1 MHFSSRDTYKSADL
15 YIDLPETASFQVP
28 NLWNKAAGRSAL
40 AILRPR
46 RVWIPSGTWKYL
58 QQMEEHISVQTIV
71 NYNMG
76 LCGLYTSDLLAF
88 FIEIQSSWYAIALDK
103 FHLDI
108 ILQPLKVDSLTL
120 VQLWA
125 EVQSLLWLVHAV
137 TYKQHKRN
145 QTEPIPDSIE
155 NHGSCIEL
163 HQLDRPKFQ
172 MMNNLR
178 PLRQFCCN
186 IHPPL
191 KALWPMGHPISMPPP
206 ASPNSGA
213 WSIADQLLHIEHP
226 SLHRSHQCFLQ
237 ISPKTCSFWSF
248 SWTNQQ
254 KAWDRDV
261 LLMNEILHYDNSIYP
276 YVSYSLWGYLHM
288 VNPRMSF
295 FKVNP

>member
-1 MHFSSRDTYKSADL
+1 
-15 YIDLPETASFQVP
+15 
-28 NLWNKAAGRSAL
+28 
-40 AILRPR
+40 
-46 RVWIPSGTWKYL
+46 
-58 QQMEEHISVQTIV
+58 MEEHISVQTIV
-71 NYNMG
+71 NCNRG
-76 LCGLYTSDLLAF
+76 LCGLYTLDLLAF
-88 FIEIQSSWYAIALDK
+88 FIEIQSSWYAIALEK

-145 QTEPIPDSIE
+145 HTEPIPDSIE

-178 PLRQFCCN
+178 PLRHFCCN

-191 KALWPMGHPISMPPP
+191 KALWRMGHPISIPTP

-226 SLHRSHQCFLQ
+226 SLHRSIWFE
-237 ISPKTCSFWSF
+237 T
-248 SWTNQQ
+248 
-254 KAWDRDV
+254 
-261 LLMNEILHYDNSIYP
+261 
-276 YVSYSLWGYLHM
+276 
-288 VNPRMSF
+288 
-295 FKVNP
+295 